1 MGKVKHSRYVASKW
15 KKTSIL
21 LTNPKLRPFIPDTE
35 KMTRASLWTML
46 NRYQMVYIKPDFGTF
61 GNGVMRVEM
70 LTDRSRTAYRYQNGL
85 EIRQFSSYDDMYD
98 SIKEATQNRLYLV
111 QMGIHLTK
119 YKNCSFDI
127 RVHVQQ
133 SPKHVWEATG
143 IIGRVA
149 DPKKVVTNIHNGG
162 KIKSI
167 ERLLSAYLPKEQQ
180 QSFIRGLENLGLMIA
195 KELHEKYKGIKE
207 IGLDVA
213 LDKKLNPWLL
223 EVNTNPDPYIF
234 RKLKDK
240 SMYKKVYR
248 YAKAYGR
255 V

>member
-1 MGKVKHSRYVASKW
+1 MSKVKHSRFVSSKW
-15 KKTSIL
+15 KKTSVL
-21 LTNPKLRPFIPDTE
+21 LADPRFGSVIPDTE
-35 KMTRASLWTML
+35 KMSHSSLWSML

-70 LTDRSRTAYRYQNGL
+70 EGDKSKRMYRYQSGL
-85 EIRQFSSYDDMYD
+85 EIKQFTSYDEMYE
-98 SIKEATQNRLYLV
+98 SIKEKTKNKLYLV
-111 QMGIHLTK
+111 QKGIHLAK

-127 RVHVQQ
+127 RVQVQQ
-133 SPKHVWEATG
+133 SPKHEWETTG
-143 IIGRVA
+143 VIGRVG

-162 KIKSI
+162 KVKSI
-167 ERLLSAYLPKEQQ
+167 QTLLSAYLDKDKQKE
-180 QSFIRGLENLGLMIA
+180 FIRRLEQLGLITA
-195 KELHEKYKGIKE
+195 KLLHEKYPGIKE

-213 LDKKLNPWLL
+213 LDKNLHPWLL

-240 SMYKKVYR
+240 SIYRKVYR